1 MYCMPG
7 TTALVTSEGAVRT
20 MAIHELSALLWRERE
35 LLDVLTFKL
44 EEEQLLLTSGKSRW
58 LPHGTREVEQVLGHL
73 AQASLAR
80 TIEAAV
86 VAEVWGLPTDA
97 SLAELAAAAPEG
109 AWAEILTAHLDRTD
123 PPDRPH
129 QGTARL
135 QRAVPAHRRPLHPG
149 VAGRSAS
156 RGAAPTTHTARPGT
170 PPAPAS
176 STSNSKEATM
186 STFGAL
192 NTAYRGLTAAQQGMN
207 VAGQNI
213 ANAATEGY
221 TRQRVDQSSL
231 AAPARGLF
239 SGGALQPGQ
248 GVSVNA
254 ISRLGS
260 SFLDAGVRS
269 AGAQAGYATVRS
281 SALQGIEGILQ
292 EPGDNGISNALQ
304 GFWSAWQGAANQP
317 TESGPKGL
325 LLTAANSVTDKIS
338 SAYKALDSQ
347 WSGVRSEAQDA
358 VTAVNAAAAQVAS
371 YNTTIR
377 STLAAGGS
385 ANELIDARAKLTDQI
400 AGLAGGTVREQP
412 DGTVDVLVGGNA
424 LVTGGSVRTLKL
436 AGATAMADA
445 GYGRPARRMD
455 QPRRHGSPRRRR
467 TRRRTLRAGT
477 RLPEDPEA
485 PSPRQPSRTTGS
497 RPPSPR
503 RSTPSIGTESPARA
517 QPTST
522 SSPPAP
528 APPR

>member
-1 MYCMPG
+1 
-7 TTALVTSEGAVRT
+7 
-20 MAIHELSALLWRERE
+20 
-35 LLDVLTFKL
+35 
-44 EEEQLLLTSGKSRW
+44 
-58 LPHGTREVEQVLGHL
+58 
-73 AQASLAR
+73 
-80 TIEAAV
+80 
-86 VAEVWGLPTDA
+86 
-97 SLAELAAAAPEG
+97 
-109 AWAEILTAHLDRTD
+109 
-123 PPDRPH
+123 
-129 QGTARL
+129 
-135 QRAVPAHRRPLHPG
+135 
-149 VAGRSAS
+149 
-156 RGAAPTTHTARPGT
+156 
-170 PPAPAS
+170 
-176 STSNSKEATM
+176 M

-239 SGGALQPGQ
+239 SGGALQAGQ

-269 AGAQAGYATVRS
+269 AGAQAGYASVRS

-292 EPGDNGISNALQ
+292 EPGDSGISNALH

-325 LLTAANSVTDKIS
+325 LLNAANSVTGKIS
-338 SAYKALDSQ
+338 SAYQALDSQ
-347 WSGVRSEAQDA
+347 WSSVRGEAQGA

-424 LVTGGSVRTLKL
+424 LVTGGSVRTLQL
-436 AGATAMADA
+436 AGATSLADA
-445 GYGRPARRMD
+445 ASDAPRVEWANPGGTAALDGGGLAGALSVLAPAD
-455 QPRRHGSPRRRR
+455 KGGAIAQAAESYNTFAKELAKVVNDVHR
-467 TRRRTLRAGT
+467 TGQTSTGAT
-477 RLPEDPEA
+477 NVNFF
-485 PSPRQPSRTTGS
+485 TTGAGPAALNISGPASIDNIALKASTGGALDTSIADKISQLGTGPNSPDKVWSGIVTNIGVQS
-497 RPPSPR
+497 R
-503 RSTPSIGTESPARA
+503 GAQQHESLTNAAQASALTGRASQASVSLDEESVSLLTNQHAYQAAARVMTA
-517 QPTST
+517 VDEALDVLINRTGLVG
-522 SSPPAP
+522 
-528 APPR
+528 R

>member
-1 MYCMPG
+1 
-7 TTALVTSEGAVRT
+7 
-20 MAIHELSALLWRERE
+20 
-35 LLDVLTFKL
+35 
-44 EEEQLLLTSGKSRW
+44 
-58 LPHGTREVEQVLGHL
+58 
-73 AQASLAR
+73 
-80 TIEAAV
+80 
-86 VAEVWGLPTDA
+86 
-97 SLAELAAAAPEG
+97 
-109 AWAEILTAHLDRTD
+109 
-123 PPDRPH
+123 
-129 QGTARL
+129 
-135 QRAVPAHRRPLHPG
+135 
-149 VAGRSAS
+149 
-156 RGAAPTTHTARPGT
+156 
-170 PPAPAS
+170 
-176 STSNSKEATM
+176 M

-239 SGGALQPGQ
+239 SGGLLQAGQ

-254 ISRLGS
+254 IARLGS

-269 AGAQAGYATVRS
+269 AAAQAGYAGVRS

-292 EPGDNGISNALQ
+292 EPGDNSISTALQ

-317 TESGPKGL
+317 DKSGAKGL
-325 LLTAANSVTDKIS
+325 LLNAANSVTDKIS

-347 WSGVRSEAQDA
+347 WSSVRGQAQDA

-424 LVTGGSVRTLKL
+424 LVTGGSVRTLQL
-436 AGATAMADA
+436 AGATRLADA
-445 GYGRPARRMD
+445 TGNAPRVEWTNPGGTAALDGGELAGALSVLAPADKGGAIAEAAASYNSFASDLARIVNEVHRD
-455 QPRRHGSPRRRR
+455 GQLPDDASGNPGATGQNFFTIGPAGSEALGIKGPADIGGIALKLPNKGALDTSVADRLSQLGTGAGSPDKIWSGIVTGIGVQSRAAQQHEALTSAAQASALTGRASQTSVSLDEENVSLLTNQHAYQAAARVMTAVDEALDVLINR
-467 TRRRTLRAGT
+467 TGLVGR
-477 RLPEDPEA
+477 
-485 PSPRQPSRTTGS
+485 
-497 RPPSPR
+497 
-503 RSTPSIGTESPARA
+503 
-517 QPTST
+517 
-522 SSPPAP
+522 
-528 APPR
+528 

>member
-1 MYCMPG
+1 
-7 TTALVTSEGAVRT
+7 
-20 MAIHELSALLWRERE
+20 
-35 LLDVLTFKL
+35 
-44 EEEQLLLTSGKSRW
+44 
-58 LPHGTREVEQVLGHL
+58 
-73 AQASLAR
+73 
-80 TIEAAV
+80 
-86 VAEVWGLPTDA
+86 
-97 SLAELAAAAPEG
+97 
-109 AWAEILTAHLDRTD
+109 
-123 PPDRPH
+123 
-129 QGTARL
+129 
-135 QRAVPAHRRPLHPG
+135 
-149 VAGRSAS
+149 
-156 RGAAPTTHTARPGT
+156 
-170 PPAPAS
+170 
-176 STSNSKEATM
+176 M

-239 SGGALQPGQ
+239 SGGLLQPGQ

-269 AGAQAGYATVRS
+269 AGAQAGYAGVRS
-281 SALQGIEGILQ
+281 SALQGIEGILR
-292 EPGDNGISNALQ
+292 EPGDNGISNALH

-325 LLTAANSVTDKIS
+325 LLNAANSVTDKIS

-347 WSGVRSEAQDA
+347 WSSVRGQAQDS

-424 LVTGGSVRTLKL
+424 LVTGGSVRTLQL
-436 AGATAMADA
+436 AGATAMASAATDA
-445 GYGRPARRMD
+445 
-455 QPRRHGSPRRRR
+455 PRVEWTNPGG
-467 TRRRTLRAGT
+467 TAALDGGELAGA
-477 RLPEDPEA
+477 L
-485 PSPRQPSRTTGS
+485 SVL
-497 RPPSPR
+497 
-503 RSTPSIGTESPARA
+503 
-517 QPTST
+517 
-522 SSPPAP
+522 AP
-528 APPR
+528 ANKGGAIAQAAESYNTFATALAKAVNDVHRTGETSAGAQGVDFFTVGAGPAALSISGPASIDNIALKASTGGALDTSIADKISQLGTGPDSPDKVWSGIVTNIGVQSRGAQQHEALTNAAQASALTGRASQSSVSLDEENVSLLTNQHAYQAAARVMTAVDEALDVLINRTGLVGR